1 VSDVSDVPDVPV
13 AGVPVAMKELLA
25 EVIGDPALAGRISD
39 DADVVDELRLDSLQM
54 ISFLLAIEDRFDVEL
69 DFESL
74 QLDDLRSLR
83 RFCALVLPGVSG
95 VSGVPESR

>member
-1 VSDVSDVPDVPV
+1 VSDVPDVPL
-13 AGVPVAMKELLA
+13 AMKELLA
-25 EVIGDPALAGRISD
+25 EVMGDPGLAGGISD

-74 QLDDLRSLR
+74 ELDDLRSLR
-83 RFCALVLPGVSG
+83 RFSALVLPA
-95 VSGVPESR
+95 SRAFE

>member
-1 VSDVSDVPDVPV
+1 VSDVSDVPEVAVP
-13 AGVPVAMKELLA
+13 GVPVAMKELLA
-25 EVIGDPALAGRISD
+25 EVIGDPALAGSISD
-39 DADVVDELRLDSLQM
+39 DADVVDDLRLDSLQM

-95 VSGVPESR
+95 VPESR

>member
-1 VSDVSDVPDVPV
+1 VSDVPDS
-13 AGVPVAMKELLA
+13 GVPVAMKELLA
-25 EVIGDPALAGRISD
+25 EVMGDPGLVAGISD

-74 QLDDLRSLR
+74 GLDDLRSLR
-83 RFCALVLPGVSG
+83 RFCALVLPA
-95 VSGVPESR
+95 PRASR